1 MLEAGSRSG
10 ARMLA
15 VARQEASLRLLAEE
29 IPGTKILALDAT
41 DEGAPAKVF
50 DVVEPGILVCAGAF
64 PPAAPL
70 RELSCEEFAVKRES
84 DVKIAFRFC
93 KATLSRL
100 APGASVVLI
109 SSGGA
114 LAGSPNCGG
123 YAGARRTQLCIANYS
138 QKESDRLRLGL
149 RFIALAPRMMPDREL
164 GKHAVA
170 RYSRYL
176 GISPTAFIQSMSF
189 AADLSRY
196 RDRDP

>member
-1 MLEAGSRSG
+1 MVVIGGRRGVGRHMLEAGSRSG

-29 IPGTKILALDAT
+29 IPGIKILALDAT

-50 DVVEPGILVCAGAF
+50 DVVEPGILVLCAGAL

-70 RELSCEEFAVKRES
+70 RELSCEEFAVNRES
-84 DVKIAFRFC
+84 DVKIAFHFC

-109 SSGGA
+109 SSGAA

-123 YAGARRTQLCIANYS
+123 YAGAKRTQLCIAPFGE
-138 QKESDRLRLGL
+138 KW
-149 RFIALAPRMMPDREL
+149 
-164 GKHAVA
+164 
-170 RYSRYL
+170 
-176 GISPTAFIQSMSF
+176 
-189 AADLSRY
+189 
-196 RDRDP
+196 